1 MADEPAP
8 ADELNAPLGRR
19 PQPKR
24 RLKIP
29 RAVPMTFA
37 AMLGAAVAGFAT
49 WVVIVDDPLGGEP
62 VAIVSTKAQPKS
74 DAGGQ
79 PGSSPGNRTAQSP
92 GQGGNPAGAPP
103 AQPANGTQTV
113 TIIDGSSGKRQEVP
127 IAGPAEP
134 QQGTAINAQL
144 IEGSRHGPIPR
155 IGQDGTRP
163 SDAYA
168 GRPAAASGTR
178 IAIVIGRLGV
188 SASASAEALAKLPAP
203 ITFAFTPYGT
213 DLERWVARARGEGRE
228 VLLQAPLEPFDYP
241 DNDPGPQTLLTSLTP
256 EQNIDRLHWSMSRFQ
271 GYVGLSNYMGA
282 RFAGNEQAVTMLMR
296 ETAKRGLLYFDDG
309 TASRGLSGQIAS
321 ANNVPF
327 AKADLVLD
335 ANSSPT
341 EIDAALGRLEAIAR
355 ERGSAI
361 GSASAVPLSIDRI
374 AKWAKAAAARG
385 IVLVPV
391 SAVATRL
398 KSS

>member
-8 ADELNAPLGRR
+8 ADELNAPLGQRR
-19 PQPKR
+19 QPKR

-29 RAVPMTFA
+29 RAVPLAFA
-37 AMLGAAVAGFAT
+37 GLLGAAVAGFAA

-62 VAIVSTKAQPKS
+62 VAVVSTKAQAKP
-74 DAGGQ
+74 DAGTP
-79 PGSSPGNRTAQSP
+79 PGSPPGDRAAQS
-92 GQGGNPAGAPP
+92 GHGANPAAP
-103 AQPANGTQTV
+103 AKATQTV
-113 TIIDGSSGKRQEVP
+113 TIIDGSSGKRQEIA

-134 QQGTAINAQL
+134 PQAAAVNTQL
-144 IEGSRHGPIPR
+144 VENSRHGPIPK
-155 IGQDGTRP
+155 IGPDGTRP
-163 SDAYA
+163 ADAYA

-188 SASASAEALAKLPAP
+188 SASTSAEALAKLPTP

-213 DLERWVARARGEGRE
+213 DLERWVGRARGEGRE

-241 DNDPGPQTLLTSLTP
+241 DNDPGPQTLLTSLAP

-271 GYVGLSNYMGA
+271 GYVGLANYMGA
-282 RFAGNEQAVTMLMR
+282 RFAGNEQAVTLLMR
-296 ETAKRGLLYFDDG
+296 ETAKRGLIYFDDG
-309 TASRGLSGQIAS
+309 TASRSLSGQIAS
-321 ANNVPF
+321 ANGVPF
-327 AKADLVLD
+327 AKADLVVD
-335 ANSSPT
+335 ANATPGD
-341 EIDAALGRLEAIAR
+341 IDAALARLEVIAR

-361 GSASAVPLSIDRI
+361 GAASALPLSIDRI